1 MHNGAFMEE
10 DQLVSNIAR
19 IRHLPAVIVQGRY
32 DMVCPPATA
41 IRLHQSWPEAHLH
54 LVGDAG
60 HAATEP
66 GTAQRLLQAT
76 EQFKLHGRFLSDDIA

>member
-19 IRHLPAVIVQGRY
+19 IRHLPAVIVQGSY